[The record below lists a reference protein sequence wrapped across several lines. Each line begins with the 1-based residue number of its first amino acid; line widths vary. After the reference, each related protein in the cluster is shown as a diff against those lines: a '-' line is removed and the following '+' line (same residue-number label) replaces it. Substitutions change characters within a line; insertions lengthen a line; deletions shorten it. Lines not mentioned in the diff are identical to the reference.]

1 MDLRSKQ
8 LCSLLLAPCSLLLAP
23 CSLLLAPCSP
33 ASPLLLAFAALTSP
47 PIELSRFERLDN
59 DQQGRMR
66 GGGRR

>member
-8 LCSLLLAPCSLLLAP
+8 LCSLLLAPLLLAP